1 MIDKQTQALK
11 RLTKKLSALRATLR
25 KDERDLLDQLI
36 LGASA
41 DVAGHALTSAIS
53 TEAVTSRPTE
63 VAAHAMTSAKSSKPA
78 SRRAEVA
85 GHTLT
90 SAISTEA
97 VTSRPTEVAAHAM
110 TSATSSIRE
119 AIAFDSAK
127 AMYKVKARAA

>member
-11 RLTKKLSALRATLR
+11 RLTKKLSALRTTLR

-53 TEAVTSRPTE
+53 TEAMTSRPTE
-63 VAAHAMTSAKSSKPA
+63 VAAHAMTSAK
-78 SRRAEVA
+78 
-85 GHTLT
+85 
-90 SAISTEA
+90 STEA

>member
-11 RLTKKLSALRATLR
+11 RLTKKLSALRTTLR

-63 VAAHAMTSAKSSKPA
+63 VAAHAMTSA
-78 SRRAEVA
+78 V
-85 GHTLT
+85 
-90 SAISTEA
+90 
-97 VTSRPTEVAAHAM
+97 
-110 TSATSSIRE
+110 SSIRE
-119 AIAFDSAK
+119 AITFDSAK